1 MSTPATQPSKPA
13 AADLD
18 AAFVALK
25 SYGRGSSRATLLPI
39 DEAVVAALA
48 DKAARM
54 ELEGRLTTALNYAGS
69 VPAREFVCSKLA
81 MIGNKSCVRTLAAFL
96 DTAEVATAA
105 RNALE
110 AIPDRRA
117 AEALRKSLPKLQG
130 LQKIG
135 AINSLGARRDA
146 DSVRTLSRLL
156 NDSDVEI
163 AGAAAA
169 ALGEIGST
177 RAAKALR
184 RFHLESPVS
193 LRRQWTNAC
202 LVCAER
208 LLAAGKRAD
217 AETLYRLLPANAQPR
232 HVQQAFARGLKQAS
246 SPK

>member
-1 MSTPATQPSKPA
+1 MTKPATKPLKPTV
-13 AADLD
+13 ADLSTAF
-18 AAFVALK
+18 AALI
-25 SYGRGSSRATLLPI
+25 SYDRGYSRATLLPI
-39 DEAVVAALA
+39 DEAVIAALA
-48 DKAARM
+48 DKAARK
-54 ELEGRLTTALNYAGS
+54 ELEGRLITALKNAGS
-69 VPAREFVCSKLA
+69 VAAREFVCSKLA
-81 MIGNKSCVRTLAAFL
+81 MIGTGSCVRSLAALL

-117 AEALRKSLPKLQG
+117 AEALRESLPKLQG
-130 LQKIG
+130 LERIG

-184 RFHLESPVS
+184 KFRPESPVT
-193 LRRQWTNAC
+193 LRRQWTDAC

-208 LLAAGKRAD
+208 LLVVGKKAD

-232 HVQQAFARGLKQAS
+232 HVQEAFARGLERAS
-246 SPK
+246 TQK